1 MNTGGQASKSTFR
14 GAVAKF
20 AAGGKRGGKK
30 DLGMIA
36 MSYGNVFVGSIS
48 LGANPMHAIK
58 TIRAAESYR
67 GPSIIIA
74 FSHCIAW
81 GIVMENGM
89 EIQKDAVACGYWPL
103 YSFDPRVEEHPFVLA
118 SKKPVRAY
126 KDFAL
131 KEGRFNILSRSKPE
145 ESAKLLEL
153 GQQDILKRYHLYE
166 QLADVSR
173 LSAAGLAAAVEGGNG
188 DNGGTK
194 QESKEAQV

>member
-1 MNTGGQASKSTFR
+1 
-14 GAVAKF
+14 
-20 AAGGKRGGKK
+20 
-30 DLGMIA
+30 
-36 MSYGNVFVGSIS
+36 
-48 LGANPMHAIK
+48 MHAIK

-67 GPSIIIA
+67 GPSIIVA

-81 GIVMENGM
+81 GIDMSIGM
-89 EIQKDAVACGYWPL
+89 DIQKDAVACGYWPL

-118 SKKPVRAY
+118 SKKPVGAY

-145 ESAKLLEL
+145 ESAKLLDL